1 MRTVAFVNHKGGV
14 GKTACSLSF
23 AEGLARKGFKV
34 VLADLDQQMNATQCA
49 GYRDTEGKNTV
60 YDMLMGEKTA
70 AETIQDAPFG
80 AILPGDVLVAD
91 AEAELSRLDTPLMM
105 LKDSLESIESYGY
118 DYCIIDCPP
127 SLGYVTRNAMVAADD
142 LVVVVQPDEASVT
155 GFARIWE
162 ACERTRSNRHLNPS
176 LNLSGILLNG
186 FDWNRRLSKR
196 MACELPGFAAEFGTR
211 LFNTK
216 IRSCEALRQA
226 QASSKSVFEY
236 APACNAAVDFSEFVE
251 EYLESEGRAA

>member
-1 MRTVAFVNHKGGV
+1 
-14 GKTACSLSF
+14 
-23 AEGLARKGFKV
+23 
-34 VLADLDQQMNATQCA
+34 
-49 GYRDTEGKNTV
+49 
-60 YDMLMGEKTA
+60 
-70 AETIQDAPFG
+70 
-80 AILPGDVLVAD
+80 
-91 AEAELSRLDTPLMM
+91 MM

-196 MACELPGFAAEFGTR
+196 MACKLPGFAAEFGTR

-251 EYLESEGRAA
+251 EYLEGEGRAA

>member
-1 MRTVAFVNHKGGV
+1 M
-14 GKTACSLSF
+14 
-23 AEGLARKGFKV
+23 
-34 VLADLDQQMNATQCA
+34 
-49 GYRDTEGKNTV
+49 
-60 YDMLMGEKTA
+60 
-70 AETIQDAPFG
+70 
-80 AILPGDVLVAD
+80 
-91 AEAELSRLDTPLMM
+91 
-105 LKDSLESIESYGY
+105 
-118 DYCIIDCPP
+118 
-127 SLGYVTRNAMVAADD
+127 
-142 LVVVVQPDEASVT
+142 T

-251 EYLESEGRAA
+251 EYLEGEGRAA